1 MNNMFL
7 ILIEAHTKWI
17 EAKPLSSI
25 TSTSTIQCL
34 RTIFSTF
41 GLPEVIVTD
50 NGPSFVSE
58 EFETFLRNN
67 GIQHKKTPPYHP
79 SSNGL
84 DERAVQ
90 IFKRG
95 MKNMKKG
102 SLQDKISRFLFSYR
116 NTPQGTT
123 GSTPA
128 QLLMGRTPRS
138 PFDLLRPDLSRRV
151 NKEQEQQKFYYDQH
165 SQLKKK
171 CLQSIVLSL
180 HRASS

>member
-1 MNNMFL
+1 MSENHL
-7 ILIEAHTKWI
+7 LYI
-17 EAKPLSSI
+17 
-25 TSTSTIQCL
+25 
-34 RTIFSTF
+34 

-84 DERAVQ
+84 AERAVQ

-95 MKNMKKG
+95 MKKMKKG

-138 PFDLLRPDLSRRV
+138 PETRSLTKSQQRTGATEVLLRPAFS
-151 NKEQEQQKFYYDQH
+151 
-165 SQLKKK
+165 
-171 CLQSIVLSL
+171 
-180 HRASS
+180 